1 MKNVPLVA
9 KIGFLIFCIVLVVLW
24 LIHLLNFKQIYG
36 LLAMGLFAFGII
48 RIFKE
53 KKQND

>member
-1 MKNVPLVA
+1 MKNVPLSA

-24 LIHLLNFKQIYG
+24 LIHLLNIKQIYG

-53 KKQND
+53 KK